1 MKPGLFFAFEGID
14 GCGKSTQIQLLEEAL
29 VQQGYDIVRIRE
41 PGGTSA
47 GEEIREVILKPRPQ
61 GLAPMSELMLYSAA
75 RAQLM
80 TEVVQPALEA
90 GKAVL
95 ADRFAWSTLAY
106 QGFGRGLDL
115 SIIENLIE
123 LAVGELWPTQTFILD
138 LPVDESR
145 RRQAIRNEAADRM
158 ELEQDTF
165 FEKVRQ
171 GYLYVAKKHSGK
183 VQCLSAL
190 QSIDE
195 IHEQI
200 MTQMKEFL

>member
-1 MKPGLFFAFEGID
+1 
-14 GCGKSTQIQLLEEAL
+14 
-29 VQQGYDIVRIRE
+29 
-41 PGGTSA
+41 
-47 GEEIREVILKPRPQ
+47 
-61 GLAPMSELMLYSAA
+61 MLYSAA
-75 RAQLM
+75 RSQLM
-80 TEVVQPALEA
+80 TEVVQPALDS

-165 FEKVRQ
+165 FEKVRE
-171 GYLYVAKKHSGK
+171 GYLYVAKKHSDK

-195 IHEQI
+195 IHAQI